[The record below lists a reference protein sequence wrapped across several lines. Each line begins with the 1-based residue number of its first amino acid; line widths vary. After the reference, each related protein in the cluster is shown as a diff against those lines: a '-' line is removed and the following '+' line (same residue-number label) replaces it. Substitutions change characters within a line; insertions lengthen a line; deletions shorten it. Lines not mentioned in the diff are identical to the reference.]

1 MFLMLFC
8 SNSVHF
14 SEILLVCD
22 GQTDGQTDEPTDGP
36 TDIPSY
42 RDARTHLKIAC
53 QIYDKLTMIANYS
66 PHPISSLQTGID
78 RNFKLYLVENGKKQ
92 LQRLGGKSDSF
103 IPSDTW
109 VYSKDV
115 YLLEAP

>member
-1 MFLMLFC
+1 MLIPANMPLHLDEDSHKDCIFVRLKNGE
-8 SNSVHF
+8 SGETSEPKSVPIAENGKIPFENLKKVF
-14 SEILLVCD
+14 S
-22 GQTDGQTDEPTDGP
+22 
-36 TDIPSY
+36 
-42 RDARTHLKIAC
+42 
-53 QIYDKLTMIANYS
+53 
-66 PHPISSLQTGID
+66 GID